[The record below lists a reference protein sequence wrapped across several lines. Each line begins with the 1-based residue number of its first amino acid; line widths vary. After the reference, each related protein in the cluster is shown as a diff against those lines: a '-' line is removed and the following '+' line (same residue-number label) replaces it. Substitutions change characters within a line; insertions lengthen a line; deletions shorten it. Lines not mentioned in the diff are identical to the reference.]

1 MSIYALGDL
10 HLSLGEGIDK
20 PMDIYGEPWVRH
32 VERLRH
38 NWLAQINDTDTV
50 ILAGDI
56 SWALKFNEAKADLD
70 WLHQLPGKKIIIKGN
85 HDLWWTG
92 IQKMN
97 ALYED
102 MVFLHNFSV
111 EVEDGI
117 AICGSRGWICPGT
130 DGFTEADNKIYQR
143 ELLRLSRSIDD
154 AKSKGKRKLIGVLHF
169 PPTNDKIQPS
179 GFTDIFA
186 EAGVKTVVYGHLH
199 GSETYHKGLQG
210 NFNGVEY
217 KLVSLDYL
225 NCNPFKLSTGGVS
238 ND

>member
-20 PMDIYGEPWVRH
+20 PMDIYGEQWVRH
-32 VERLRH
+32 VERLQI
-38 NWLAQINDTDTV
+38 NWLEQVKNEDTV

-56 SWALKFNEAKADLD
+56 SWALKFSEAKADLD
-70 WLHQLPGKKIIIKGN
+70 WLHSLPGKKVIIKGN

-97 ALYED
+97 AMYD
-102 MVFLHNFSV
+102 DIVFLHNFSIV
-111 EVEDGI
+111 TEDV

-143 ELLRLSRSIDD
+143 EILRLRRSIED
-154 AKSKGKRKLIGVLHF
+154 AKAKGVDDIIGVLHF
-169 PPTNDKIQPS
+169 PPTNDKLHPS
-179 GFTDIFA
+179 GFTEIFS
-186 EAGVKTVVYGHLH
+186 EAKVKTVVYGHLH
-199 GSETYHKGLQG
+199 GSDTYHKGLQG
-210 NFNGVEY
+210 NLNGVEY

-225 NCNPFKLSTGGVS
+225 KCKPFPLKTGGIT

>member
-38 NWLAQINDTDTV
+38 NWLAQINEKDTV

-70 WLHQLPGKKIIIKGN
+70 WLHQLPAKKIIVKGN

-102 MVFLHNFSV
+102 MIFLQNFSV
-111 EVEDGI
+111 AVENDV

-154 AKSKGKRKLIGVLHF
+154 AKAKGIRKLIGVLHF

-186 EAGVKTVVYGHLH
+186 KAGVKTVVYGHLH

-210 NFNGVEY
+210 NFNGVDY

-225 NCNPFKLSTGGVS
+225 NCNLFPLNTGGVS

>member
-20 PMDIYGEPWVRH
+20 PMDIYGEQWVRH
-32 VERLRH
+32 AERLKQNR
-38 NWLAQINDTDTV
+38 LKEVKDQDTV

-56 SWALKFNEAKADLD
+56 SWALKFIEAKADLD
-70 WLHQLPGKKIIIKGN
+70 WLHNLPGRKVVIKGN

-97 ALYED
+97 AIYD
-102 MVFLHNFSV
+102 DIIFLHNFCV
-111 EVEDGI
+111 LTEDV

-130 DGFTEADNKIYQR
+130 DGFTDADNKIYQR
-143 ELLRLSRSIDD
+143 ELLRITRSIED
-154 AKSKGKRKLIGVLHF
+154 AQSRGVKQILGVLHF
-169 PPTNDKIQPS
+169 PPTNDKLQPS
-179 GFTDIFA
+179 GFTDLFS

-210 NFNGVEY
+210 NFKGVEY

-225 NCNPFKLSTGGVS
+225 KCKPFLLKKGGNS

>member
-20 PMDIYGEPWVRH
+20 PMDIYGESWARH
-32 VERLRH
+32 VERIKE
-38 NWLAQINDTDTV
+38 NWHGHVKEEDTV

-70 WLHQLPGKKIIIKGN
+70 WIHGLPGKKVIIKGN

-97 ALYED
+97 ALYDD
-102 MVFLHNFSV
+102 MVFLHNFAVSAD
-111 EVEDGI
+111 ES
-117 AICGSRGWICPGT
+117 AICGSRGWICPGS
-130 DGFTEADNKIYQR
+130 DGYTEADDKIYQR
-143 ELLRLSRSIDD
+143 ELLRLQRSIDD
-154 AKSKGKRKLIGVLHF
+154 ARTKGTKDLLGVLHF
-169 PPTNDKIQPS
+169 PPTNDKLQPS
-179 GFTDIFA
+179 GFTQLFS

-199 GSETYHKGLQG
+199 GNDTYHKGLQG
-210 NFNGVEY
+210 SFNGVEY

-225 NCNPFKLSTGGVS
+225 NCDPLRLK
-238 ND
+238 